1 MSGYVGFS
9 TNCFPEKTADEIL
22 AYLKKL
28 KCNTLDLRVGKGQK
42 WEEKGCDF
50 FIENGIKIAFIGL
63 DLVLGKQFFTK
74 ELIKELLTPYKN
86 LNVKIKILAH
96 KSCMSEHNKMITIQ
110 QISEIKKNILNKNI
124 LVETHYG
131 YADIDTL
138 LTLHQETGVDIL
150 LDIMGLFKICND
162 IENIS
167 LLCLKKAVK
176 AMQIKGFDW
185 CNPINSR
192 HLPLEKINL
201 NPLKKILELLD
212 NPSMFITIET
222 RSNSYE
228 EDYLITKQLLN
239 QINT

>member
-1 MSGYVGFS
+1 
-9 TNCFPEKTADEIL
+9 
-22 AYLKKL
+22 
-28 KCNTLDLRVGKGQK
+28 
-42 WEEKGCDF
+42 
-50 FIENGIKIAFIGL
+50 
-63 DLVLGKQFFTK
+63 
-74 ELIKELLTPYKN
+74 
-86 LNVKIKILAH
+86 
-96 KSCMSEHNKMITIQ
+96 
-110 QISEIKKNILNKNI
+110 
-124 LVETHYG
+124 
-131 YADIDTL
+131 
-138 LTLHQETGVDIL
+138 
-150 LDIMGLFKICND
+150 MGLFKICND

-167 LLCLKKAVK
+167 LLRLKKAVK

-201 NPLKKILELLD
+201 NPLKKFFELLD